1 SWDTSAAGALAGDF
15 WPNLQEGSRP
25 FAPIGGRG
33 LLARPWDPIRPRCP
47 ERFPGSRLPT
57 YCLGSKTRGW
67 AWSQLLHPSKFR
79 MARGNPP
86 ARPTYAFPLT
96 YQFWLAGFRK
106 EIAVK
111 ERVSPGCRVGKI
123 DVRQLSM
130 TQLVDFSAVAFHPR
144 QFSKT
149 GLALNRDNGHVA
161 RARAVRIR
169 PHAEQHRF
177 SGGLFK

>member
-1 SWDTSAAGALAGDF
+1 MPRHRIPSGPRVFIDDHCLGAENQAHRRGHVFTITGGAVVHQCAPQVIQNVVRVCSAAVKPLIHDRSLLAG
-15 WPNLQEGSRP
+15 L
-25 FAPIGGRG
+25 
-33 LLARPWDPIRPRCP
+33 
-47 ERFPGSRLPT
+47 
-57 YCLGSKTRGW
+57 
-67 AWSQLLHPSKFR
+67 
-79 MARGNPP
+79 
-86 ARPTYAFPLT
+86 
-96 YQFWLAGFRK
+96 RK

-177 SGGLFK
+177 SGGLFKKAIDVVAAAHFALIDSQ